1 MVALLS
7 RDAALYSTRSIKQAF
22 LDAGHEVLILDVL
35 QLEVKI
41 GRGVFSHGKKLS
53 PEFIIPRFS
62 SGILLAGLAVLKEWE
77 REGIPSLNASHSISL
92 AHDQLATLQALS
104 QAGLPIPESSF
115 CSQPEGDETL
125 NSLIGTSPKV
135 IKLLDSAQGKGVT
148 LAENAQTVRSL
159 LSTLASLHSSGVTQE
174 YYPDSKGQDRRLL
187 VLNGK
192 VIKAITR
199 TARPTEFRANVH
211 QGGTVSAYTPTEE
224 ETDLAIRAAEVLGL
238 EFAGVDLL
246 PTERG
251 SLILEVN
258 ASPGLEGIE
267 MGDVGSLAKLLP
279 RVLQNS

>member
-7 RDAALYSTRSIKQAF
+7 RDPGLYSTRVIKQAF
-22 LDAGHEVLILDVL
+22 LDAGHEVFILDAL

-41 GRGVFSHGKKLS
+41 GKGVFFHGKKLN
-53 PEFIIPRFS
+53 PEFVIPRFS
-62 SGILLAGLAVLKEWE
+62 GGILLAGIAVLKEWE
-77 REGIPSLNASHSISL
+77 REEVPLLNSSRSVAL

-104 QAGLPIPESSF
+104 AAGLPIPETSF
-115 CSQPEGDETL
+115 CSQPQGAETL
-125 NSLIGTSPKV
+125 DSLIGTSPKV

-148 LAENAQTVRSL
+148 LAESAQTARSL
-159 LSTLASLHSSGVTQE
+159 LSTLATLHSSGVTQE
-174 YYPDSKGQDRRLL
+174 YYADSKGQDRRLL

-192 VIKAITR
+192 VIKAMTR

-224 ETDLAIRAAEVLGL
+224 ETTLALKAADTLGL
-238 EFAGVDLL
+238 GFAGVDLL
-246 PTERG
+246 PTEKG

-267 MGDVGSLAKLLP
+267 MGEVGSLARLLP
-279 RVLQNS
+279 EVVS